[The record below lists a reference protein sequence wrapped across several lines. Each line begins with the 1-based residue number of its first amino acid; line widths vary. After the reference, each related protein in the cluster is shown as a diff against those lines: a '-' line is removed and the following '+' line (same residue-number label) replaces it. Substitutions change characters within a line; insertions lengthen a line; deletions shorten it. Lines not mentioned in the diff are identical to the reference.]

1 MGQKV
6 KNVLSHASTPPPP
19 ISSLQQRLWGKS
31 GEERENTREHCIRN
45 PLQPPNSPWYSSC
58 VCKTASRKMAADGAS
73 AGYETTTSA
82 ASAGTVPV
90 VRTREVAGVSTAW
103 MSFTTENI
111 SFYEPL
117 IAWHCLSK
125 YCNACSWVPN
135 KTPCDLTVARSEPAG
150 SMSWVAQEWTHR
162 HMTQSTLILG
172 VAGVCGDQTRPDT
185 SCVWPESNHVCCIL
199 GFCRLLHQAE
209 ACRSLCSLLF
219 VLFFSRKMQFGC
231 QPFFSLLSFVFPVV
245 TKLFLV
251 VM

>member
-1 MGQKV
+1 MPALFPSIG
-6 KNVLSHASTPPPP
+6 
-19 ISSLQQRLWGKS
+19 SLQQRLWGKS

-58 VCKTASRKMAADGAS
+58 VCKMASRKMAADSAS

-135 KTPCDLTVARSEPAG
+135 KTPCDLGSE
-150 SMSWVAQEWTHR
+150 WVCWVH
-162 HMTQSTLILG
+162 
-172 VAGVCGDQTRPDT
+172 VRPDLNVMSGT
-185 SCVWPESNHVCCIL
+185 GMNPEVDIWLRVLWFLELL
-199 GFCRLLHQAE
+199 GSVGIKPGRTPPASDQSQIMCA
-209 ACRSLCSLLF
+209 AS
-219 VLFFSRKMQFGC
+219 
-231 QPFFSLLSFVFPVV
+231 
-245 TKLFLV
+245 
-251 VM
+251 